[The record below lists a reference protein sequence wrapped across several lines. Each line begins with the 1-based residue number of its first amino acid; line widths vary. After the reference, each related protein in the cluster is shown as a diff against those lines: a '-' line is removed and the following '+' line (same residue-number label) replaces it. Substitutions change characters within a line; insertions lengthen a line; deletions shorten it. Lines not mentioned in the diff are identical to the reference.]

1 MQEISTVKLHAI
13 TRIIL
18 GRYRLWNVALALV
31 ARCPLLA
38 QSGHAGRAP
47 QCPLLGVK
55 RTQSAVAE
63 HTFKSSLRICEG
75 VCPSARLQIRAR
87 PVRNG
92 ANEDALVLGDGNQK
106 PRTHRRME
114 RGFFDPAFGDAQS
127 CRVLYLPGVGMDCR
141 AHACSASVPSR

>member
-18 GRYRLWNVALALV
+18 GRYRLRNVALALV

-75 VCPSARLQIRAR
+75 VCPAGVTSLIKSGALSGREPLHERL
-87 PVRNG
+87 G
-92 ANEDALVLGDGNQK
+92 AFENLGRSGD
-106 PRTHRRME
+106 PR
-114 RGFFDPAFGDAQS
+114 
-127 CRVLYLPGVGMDCR
+127 
-141 AHACSASVPSR
+141 

>member
-18 GRYRLWNVALALV
+18 GRYRLRNVALALV

-63 HTFKSSLRICEG
+63 HTFKISHKISEGGCAPWAVEFWRPPQVSYGPFKTFKSNFVSNSEGGFLFLHFPFKDLTQNQECYWPNSDPKSQPLSVSL
-75 VCPSARLQIRAR
+75 LQSR
-87 PVRNG
+87 P
-92 ANEDALVLGDGNQK
+92 
-106 PRTHRRME
+106 
-114 RGFFDPAFGDAQS
+114 
-127 CRVLYLPGVGMDCR
+127 
-141 AHACSASVPSR
+141 